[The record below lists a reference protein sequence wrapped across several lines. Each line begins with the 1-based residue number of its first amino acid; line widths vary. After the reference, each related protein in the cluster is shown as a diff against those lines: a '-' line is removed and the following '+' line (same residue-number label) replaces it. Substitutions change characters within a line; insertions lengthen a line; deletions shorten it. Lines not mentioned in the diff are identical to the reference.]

1 MGSKGL
7 ESSNFKS
14 GTVRTFFD
22 TLMYNSCSGY
32 ITERRKQ
39 IDFKSPNPA
48 PGQYSTL
55 PSDFAPPQP
64 KPQKM
69 QFFGSSSKRFGSEGE
84 IPAVSTF
91 YVPNP
96 IGANRSFNQGNPS
109 FNSSAAKAPSF
120 IPTEQSTPGPG
131 EYEDRVEP
139 IRLKVGK
146 KVEKFGSTTER
157 IP

>member
-1 MGSKGL
+1 M
-7 ESSNFKS
+7 
-14 GTVRTFFD
+14 RTFFD

-39 IDFKSPNPA
+39 IDFKNPNPA

-55 PSDFAPPQP
+55 PSDFDPQQQ
-64 KPQKM
+64 KPQKL
-69 QFFGSSSKRFGSEGE
+69 QFLGSSTKRFGSVGE
-84 IPAVSTF
+84 HHSTSTF
-91 YVPNP
+91 YVSNP
-96 IGANRSFNQGNPS
+96 IGANHSFNQGNPS
-109 FNSSAAKAPSF
+109 FNSSSAKAPSF

-131 EYEDRVEP
+131 EYEEHVEP

-146 KVEKFGSTTER
+146 RVEKFGSTTER